1 MLNGKTVF
9 VLGAGVSKADN
20 LPLQSELLSQIFS
33 LVPQNEENQLTFMQL
48 EINHREQQVLE
59 FYNEFEKQRRI
70 LADFVVENFASREK
84 KAEYDAIMFQVISQS
99 QMQSNIPTRAYNI
112 ASEVNVTLEDLFT
125 LFDKIILGHEHF
137 HIYSTEDI
145 ESVHRALRKC
155 IIFLLSYQCTIRE
168 NEIVNV
174 NKIFA
179 RKLFDTRLAAPYK
192 EDILSIITMN
202 WDTLLEKELYK
213 LCNEYN
219 LTAKRSKIYP
229 DLCFYDDAY
238 KDTDNRIVSTHV
250 KAKGH
255 RNIKLLKIHGSIN
268 WLVCPYCGR
277 IYVDYDEDIAL
288 YELTINCPCPKC
300 RDDRYPSLSP
310 QMNSILITPTFLKD
324 LNNLYL
330 KNIWHNAF
338 IDITEAKKIVFIGY
352 SFPDADFEMRCLLKK
367 AVQPGTA
374 IEVVL
379 HNIDDPETYKR
390 VMVDHCFTIN
400 ETNAFI
406 NGLNLPEKRY
416 RAFFGNEIITLY
428 YCGLKRYVEQEMN
441 I

>member
-1 MLNGKTVF
+1 VTSSKTVF

-20 LPLQSELLSQIFS
+20 LPMQSELLSQIFS
-33 LVPQNEENQLTFMQL
+33 LDPWHDENQSTFMQL
-48 EINHREQQVLE
+48 KIDHREHQVLKH
-59 FYNEFEKQRRI
+59 YAEFEKQRRV
-70 LADFVVENFASREK
+70 LADFVVENFTPQK
-84 KAEYDAIMFQVISQS
+84 KRAEYNAIMSQEIIQY
-99 QMQSNIPTRAYNI
+99 QMQRDILRRAYTI

-137 HIYSTEDI
+137 HIYSTGEIED
-145 ESVHRALRKC
+145 VHRALRKC
-155 IIFLLSYQCTIRE
+155 IIFLLSYYCAIRE
-168 NEIVNV
+168 NEIINI
-174 NKIFA
+174 NKMFA
-179 RKLFDTRLAAPYK
+179 KIIFDTRLAASRK

-202 WDTLLEKELYK
+202 WDTLFERELYR
-213 LCNEYN
+213 LCKENN
-219 LTAKRSKIYP
+219 SVPKNGKIYP
-229 DLCFYDDAY
+229 DLCFYDDVF
-238 KDTDNRIVSTHV
+238 KNTDNRIVSTHV

-268 WLVCPYCGR
+268 WLMCPYCGR

-288 YELTINCPCPKC
+288 NEFTVDCLCPKC
-300 RDDRYPSLSP
+300 GRDKHFSQSP
-310 QMNSILITPTFLKD
+310 RMNSILITPTFLKD

-338 IDITEAKKIVFIGY
+338 LDITEAKKIVFIGY

-379 HNIDDPETYKR
+379 HNADDPETYKTT
-390 VMVDHCFTIN
+390 MIN
-400 ETNAFI
+400 HGFASNEVSVFI

-416 RAFFGNEIITLY
+416 KAFFGNEAIILY
-428 YCGLKRYVEQEMN
+428 YCGIEEYLKQEMN

>member
-1 MLNGKTVF
+1 MPNSKTVYI
-9 VLGAGVSKADN
+9 LGAGVSKADDF
-20 LPLQSELLSQIFS
+20 PLQSELLMQIFS
-33 LVPQNEENQLTFMQL
+33 LSPQIMENQLAFMQL
-48 EINHREQQVLE
+48 EINHREHRVLE
-59 FYNEFEKQRRI
+59 YYNEFEKQRRI
-70 LADFVVENFASREK
+70 LADFVVENFTPQEK
-84 KAEYDAIMFQVISQS
+84 KAEYNAIMSLVNLQS
-99 QMQSNIPTRAYNI
+99 QMHHNILTRAYNI

-137 HIYSTEDI
+137 HIYSTTSI
-145 ESVHRALRKC
+145 EAVHKALRKC
-155 IIFLLSYQCTIRE
+155 IIFLLSYQCAIKE
-168 NEIVNV
+168 NEATNI

-179 RKLFDTRLAAPYK
+179 KKLFDARLTASHK
-192 EDILSIITMN
+192 EDVLSIITMN
-202 WDTLLEKELYK
+202 WDTFLEKELYK
-213 LCNEYN
+213 LCKEYN
-219 LTAKRSKIYP
+219 SATKKTKIYP

-238 KDTDNRIVSTHV
+238 SGTDNRIVSLHV

-268 WLVCPYCGR
+268 WLMCPYCGR

-288 YELTINCPCPKC
+288 HELSVDCSCPKC
-300 RDDRYPSLSP
+300 RDNRHLSP

-330 KNIWHNAF
+330 KNVWHNAF
-338 IDITEAKKIVFIGY
+338 IDITEAQKIVFIGY

-367 AVQPGTA
+367 AVRPGTA

-379 HNIDDPETYKR
+379 HGTDDPEAYK
-390 VMVDHCFTIN
+390 TIMKKRGFARDEVN
-400 ETNAFI
+400 DFM

-428 YCGLKRYVEQEMN
+428 YCGLKEYVEQEMN
-441 I
+441 V